1 MNAKRGRKSESN
13 VLSVNDAGGMRAL
26 HTMNNPNPSGLNQ
39 VIPATLNAM
48 SPLNSLSSLSTLPTP
63 NVSLRNQIAS
73 SAAKTVPAFLNKLY
87 NMVSDPTSNLIH
99 WTDDGHAFIVEKHE
113 EFAQKLLPR
122 FFKHNNFSS
131 FVRQLNM
138 YGFHKVPHLQQG
150 ALVQEDNVAE
160 YWEFANPHFQRN
172 QPDLLCLVTRKK
184 GGQTA
189 DVGKSVSTAVDKKE
203 PGIVDAI
210 NPSTSAASSSTAAA
224 VSNGPSGAGPMV
236 DVNAIVSEISAIKRH
251 QITISTD
258 LKTIQRENQALWNES
273 IVLREQYQRQQ
284 DTIDKIVRFL
294 ATVFEA
300 RNKAGPAAVAAAAA
314 AAAAA
319 SAAATSTSNASAGS
333 FDSANSTTGT
343 SGGLGVGGDAVLDG
357 MIGAFSSGSGS
368 GINPAV
374 GNSME
379 LPKKRKLLLGDG
391 NEYSNAV
398 FDDDEFLDFGSLGN
412 SDRSGVIHGAGSGS
426 GNTAGFNY
434 SPPKRMVSIPAS
446 ALAGFDM
453 LDEKILELIQI
464 DPPSPPPFPS
474 KTSSV
479 AHPTSSENPTSN
491 SSLKA
496 DALYQ
501 DILAPIVTSPP
512 AANSQLS
519 ASKDFIIPSRRLDS
533 AAQKDVASSSTNPT
547 QEKLH
552 DAQMAAQQIQDDI
565 DLLDDHLLSASAL
578 LGIEDLDMD
587 EFFNVGDGL
596 DGNTSTDG
604 VVGSIEG

>member
-13 VLSVNDAGGMRAL
+13 VLSVNDVGGMRAL

-48 SPLNSLSSLSTLPTP
+48 SPLNTLSSPPTLPMP

-87 NMVSDPTSNLIH
+87 NMVSDPSSNLIH

-189 DVGKSVSTAVDKKE
+189 DVGKSVSTTVDKKE

-210 NPSTSAASSSTAAA
+210 NPSTSTSSSSTAAA
-224 VSNGPSGAGPMV
+224 VSNGPTGAGPLV

-319 SAAATSTSNASAGS
+319 SAAATSTSNGSAGS
-333 FDSANSTTGT
+333 FESVKSGTGN
-343 SGGLGVGGDAVLDG
+343 SGGGFGVGGDAILDG
-357 MIGAFSSGSGS
+357 MIGAFSNASGS
-368 GINPAV
+368 GINPAG
-374 GNSME
+374 GNSVE

-398 FDDDEFLDFGSLGN
+398 FDDNEFLDFGSLGN
-412 SDRSGVIHGAGSGS
+412 SDRSGGNSGGSTG
-426 GNTAGFNY
+426 GFNY

-446 ALAGFDM
+446 TLAGFDM

-474 KTSSV
+474 KTTSV
-479 AHPTSSENPTSN
+479 AHPTSSENPPSN
-491 SSLKA
+491 SSHNA

-512 AANSQLS
+512 AVNPPLS
-519 ASKDFIIPSRRLDS
+519 ASKDFIMPSRRLDS
-533 AAQKDVASSSTNPT
+533 TAQKDVASSSTNPT

-552 DAQMAAQQIQDDI
+552 EAQMSAQQIQDDI

-596 DGNTSTDG
+596 DGNTSGDG
-604 VVGSIEG
+604 VVGTIEG

>member
-343 SGGLGVGGDAVLDG
+343 SGGLGVGGDAILDG

-412 SDRSGVIHGAGSGS
+412 SDRGGVMHGAGNGS
-426 GNTAGFNY
+426 GNTAGFSY

-446 ALAGFDM
+446 ALAGF
-453 LDEKILELIQI
+453 
-464 DPPSPPPFPS
+464 
-474 KTSSV
+474 

-533 AAQKDVASSSTNPT
+533 AAQKDIASSSTNPT

>member
-1 MNAKRGRKSESN
+1 
-13 VLSVNDAGGMRAL
+13 
-26 HTMNNPNPSGLNQ
+26 
-39 VIPATLNAM
+39 M

-184 GGQTA
+184 
-189 DVGKSVSTAVDKKE
+189 
-203 PGIVDAI
+203 
-210 NPSTSAASSSTAAA
+210 

-294 ATVFEA
+294 ATVF
-300 RNKAGPAAVAAAAA
+300 
-314 AAAAA
+314 
-319 SAAATSTSNASAGS
+319 
-333 FDSANSTTGT
+333 
-343 SGGLGVGGDAVLDG
+343 
-357 MIGAFSSGSGS
+357 
-368 GINPAV
+368 
-374 GNSME
+374 
-379 LPKKRKLLLGDG
+379 
-391 NEYSNAV
+391 
-398 FDDDEFLDFGSLGN
+398 
-412 SDRSGVIHGAGSGS
+412 
-426 GNTAGFNY
+426 
-434 SPPKRMVSIPAS
+434 
-446 ALAGFDM
+446 
-453 LDEKILELIQI
+453 
-464 DPPSPPPFPS
+464 
-474 KTSSV
+474 
-479 AHPTSSENPTSN
+479 
-491 SSLKA
+491 
-496 DALYQ
+496 
-501 DILAPIVTSPP
+501 
-512 AANSQLS
+512 
-519 ASKDFIIPSRRLDS
+519 
-533 AAQKDVASSSTNPT
+533 
-547 QEKLH
+547 
-552 DAQMAAQQIQDDI
+552 
-565 DLLDDHLLSASAL
+565 
-578 LGIEDLDMD
+578 
-587 EFFNVGDGL
+587 
-596 DGNTSTDG
+596 
-604 VVGSIEG
+604 